1 MLKVCEEYSRRIGNE
16 IGWADYNLEYK
27 LNEVLENIKPE
38 FKEGINNLNK
48 EAKQANYKKSIIYL
62 LSLFEAFM
70 YDFIS
75 EKEKLDDE
83 SVNTRGFWKNYLAED
98 KVDWENYNK
107 NLNIPIS
114 NSASLMNI
122 RYSLFILKKRYNIS
136 YPSDLTNLVFELGSL
151 RNCIVH
157 HTGNILIKDVGNKYL
172 FKDTLKETIKFLN
185 MDLNVNNISDFITF
199 DYIQKITFD
208 LQKFII
214 YCDDKN
220 INI

>member
-1 MLKVCEEYSRRIGNE
+1 MSKVYEEYSKRIGNE

-27 LNEVLENIKPE
+27 LDEVLKNIKPE
-38 FKEGINNLNK
+38 LKKSVNNLNK

-75 EKEKLDDE
+75 EKEELDDE
-83 SVNTRGFWKNYLAED
+83 NINIRGFWKTYLSEYKKAWDNYS
-98 KVDWENYNK
+98 K

-114 NSASLMNI
+114 NSTSLMNI
-122 RYSLFILKKRYNIS
+122 RYSLFILEKRYNIS
-136 YPSDLTNLVFELGSL
+136 YPSNLTNLVFELGSL

-157 HTGNILIKDVGNKYL
+157 HNGNILIKDRGDKYL

-185 MDLNVNNISDFITF
+185 MDLNENNINNISDFITF

-208 LQKFII
+208 LQ
-214 YCDDKN
+214 N
-220 INI
+220 L